1 MLSEYDKALLDAAL
15 DKLGINSAYECL
27 TRCDYDMTIRD
38 AWLSCDR
45 TEADYDAIMLAGQI
59 VRACFER
66 VSLA

>member
-45 TEADYDAIMLAGQI
+45 RSSDYRAAG
-59 VRACFER
+59 RRWPHGSPCGTDC
-66 VSLA
+66 